1 MTQLWSVAWISAPT
15 PETSS
20 PITKLVYLEYK
31 RACVLDALTWAQSPI
46 CPELL
51 CFQPGVLNDKSAPQ
65 VRTYVQA
72 VRALVTLIKVRN
84 LPIARVVYIDFVSE
98 INVPSEPDPVEL
110 DIAFQDRRKLPE
122 PEMKRLR
129 KRWDSAAWRQWA
141 TQYTATCKAEPT

>member
-20 PITKLVYLEYK
+20 PITKLIHLEYK

-51 CFQPGVLNDKSAPQ
+51 HFQPGVLDSKIASHIK
-65 VRTYVQA
+65 TYMQA
-72 VRALVTLIKVRN
+72 VRALVTLIRVRN
-84 LPIARVVYIDFVSE
+84 LPIARVVYLDFVSE
-98 INVPSEPDPVEL
+98 IDVPSEPDPIEL
-110 DIAFQDRRKLPE
+110 DIVQDRRCKLPE

-129 KRWDSAAWRQWA
+129 KRWDSVAWRQWA
-141 TQYTATCKAEPT
+141 TQYVAVCKAEPK